1 MRFKPG
7 NICQATVFIM
17 SSSACCACSWVLIHI
32 NAKDSPEEELENSLV
47 GNPFGCCSLASSL
60 QLFTA
65 KPLGHFSPTWVI
77 FLVLFL
83 VSLLDFLK

>member
-7 NICQATVFIM
+7 YICQATVFIM
-17 SSSACCACSWVLIHI
+17 SSSACCACSWVLIHV
-32 NAKDSPEEELENSLV
+32 NAKDSPEEELEKSLV
-47 GNPFGCCSLASSL
+47 CNPFGCSLASSL

-77 FLVLFL
+77 FLILFL

>member
-7 NICQATVFIM
+7 NICQATVFM

-47 GNPFGCCSLASSL
+47 GNPFG
-60 QLFTA
+60 
-65 KPLGHFSPTWVI
+65 
-77 FLVLFL
+77 
-83 VSLLDFLK
+83 

>member
-47 GNPFGCCSLASSL
+47 GNPFG
-60 QLFTA
+60 
-65 KPLGHFSPTWVI
+65 
-77 FLVLFL
+77 
-83 VSLLDFLK
+83 

>member
-17 SSSACCACSWVLIHI
+17 SSSTCCACSWALIHI

-47 GNPFGCCSLASSL
+47 GNPFG
-60 QLFTA
+60 
-65 KPLGHFSPTWVI
+65 
-77 FLVLFL
+77 
-83 VSLLDFLK
+83 